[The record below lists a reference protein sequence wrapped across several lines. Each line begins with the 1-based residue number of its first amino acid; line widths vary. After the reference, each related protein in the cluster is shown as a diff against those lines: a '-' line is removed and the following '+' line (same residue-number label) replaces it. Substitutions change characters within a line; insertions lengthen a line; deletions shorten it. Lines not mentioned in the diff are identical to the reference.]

1 MLTSWKCGFDYMTQS
16 SLDHLQETATLGST
30 TAIWFDF
37 YTWLEN
43 DNQICARCYNITT
56 QDAADIHHTITA
68 IATIMMLGMSY
79 DHRQQRHSSQVIVL
93 SIHRIRADTTITKI
107 SHNNV
112 SITNGEDSTSNEG
125 VNTSGALLWA
135 ITSAKMCLVQIILH
149 AITNKIALLPT
160 VSLKTRS
167 FSMCK
172 FAQSSS
178 QSLCRLEHTS
188 R

>member
-1 MLTSWKCGFDYMTQS
+1 MDSIIWHSHHWIICKRQLHWDQLPPYDLTFTPDWKTTTRYALDVTTFPPKMQQIFITLLLLLQLSWCWT
-16 SLDHLQETATLGST
+16 
-30 TAIWFDF
+30 
-37 YTWLEN
+37 
-43 DNQICARCYNITT
+43 C
-56 QDAADIHHTITA
+56 HTIIDNKDT
-68 IATIMMLGMSY
+68 
-79 DHRQQRHSSQVIVL
+79 SQVIVL